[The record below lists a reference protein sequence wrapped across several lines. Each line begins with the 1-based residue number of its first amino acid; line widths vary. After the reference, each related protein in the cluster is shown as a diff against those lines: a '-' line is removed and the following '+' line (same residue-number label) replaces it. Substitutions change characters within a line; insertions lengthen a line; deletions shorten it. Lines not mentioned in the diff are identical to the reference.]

1 MSTDTNSTIE
11 RFEALLA
18 GGRDNALLRYSLGN
32 AYLQAGNPA
41 KAVEQLRAAL
51 DHDPDYS
58 AAWKALGRALTE
70 ADRPADAVAA
80 YERGIEAADRK
91 GDVQAG
97 KEMRVFLK
105 RLHKAQD
112 EGRA

>member
-1 MSTDTNSTIE
+1 MTATTNATIE
-11 RFEALLA
+11 RFQALLA
-18 GGRDNALLRYSLGN
+18 RGQDNALLRYSLGD
-32 AYLQAGNPA
+32 AYLRAGDSVT
-41 KAVEQLRAAL
+41 AVEHLRAAL

-58 AAWKALGRALTE
+58 AAWKALGRALSE

-80 YERGIEAADRK
+80 YERGIAAAERK

-105 RLHKAQD
+105 RLRKAHQ
-112 EGRA
+112 A